1 MLNLVI
7 FNPTSTQPLLNWNLG
22 NTNEK
27 ENKNMKDKCY
37 ILNNGDVLR
46 MQVKDDWGDEQERR
60 QHSLLPGSTRLC
72 LPWMW
77 GSKTRLPVCMQ
88 VRVRVCVCD
97 LRYETL
103 MLDKGAWMLF
113 LGCIQSHFDS
123 LISEGWS
130 PDRNG
135 PEGQC
140 GVSFGH
146 SEEWLQWC

>member
-60 QHSLLPGSTRLC
+60 QHSLLPRLHSS
-72 LPWMW
+72 LL
-77 GSKTRLPVCMQ
+77 TLD
-88 VRVRVCVCD
+88 VRVQNQAASLHASACVCVCVWS
-97 LRYETL
+97 EI
-103 MLDKGAWMLF
+103 WN
-113 LGCIQSHFDS
+113 SHV
-123 LISEGWS
+123 
-130 PDRNG
+130 R
-135 PEGQC
+135 
-140 GVSFGH
+140 
-146 SEEWLQWC
+146 